1 MVIGSI
7 VQEQQWA
14 HQMVLATFLGRNT
27 RPIHKYQQHF
37 SSDYGPIQGYLQHFL
52 LESLGQIVAIGSIFS
67 TIMGP
72 SKGIGSIFLLK
83 NWAHSWPSAAHLSSN
98 NGPTNGI
105 GSISWKNHLSH
116 SRPLVL
122 LYFSA
127 EIMGPLSIGSI
138 SWKIHLAHSWQ
149 SAIVFSSNNGLTQEN
164 WQHFLVESLSP
175 FMAIGSI
182 C

>member
-1 MVIGSI
+1 MVISSI

-105 GSISWKNHLSH
+105 GSISWKNHLGH

-122 LYFSA
+122 FFSR
-127 EIMGPLSIGSI
+127 
-138 SWKIHLAHSWQ
+138 
-149 SAIVFSSNNGLTQEN
+149 NNGPIKH
-164 WQHFLVESLSP
+164 WQHFLEDTLGP
-175 FMAIGSI
+175 FVAISNSFQEQ
-182 C
+182 